1 MTDVNN
7 TDDIIDSRD
16 VIARIEE
23 LEDMYDEEAFED
35 NLDDDERDELLDLK
49 TLAEEAENC
58 CDWQDGVTLIS
69 DNYFEQY
76 AENYARDIGAISN
89 EHRWPLDCIDWEKAA
104 DDLKVD
110 FSSVDFDGV
119 TFWVNG

>member
-7 TDDIIDSRD
+7 TDDMIYSLD
-16 VIARIEE
+16 VIERIDE
-23 LEDMYDEEAFED
+23 LESYYNEDAFED
-35 NLDDDERDELLDLK
+35 NLNENQRDELLALK
-49 TLAEEAENC
+49 TFAEEAENC
-58 CDWQDGVTLIS
+58 CDWSGGTTLIS
-69 DNYFEQY
+69 DNYFERY
-76 AENYARDIGAISN
+76 AEEHASDIGAISS
-89 EHRWPLDCIDWEKAA
+89 EHQWPLYCIDWEKAA